1 MYMRKILILLSVF
14 LISAAL
20 FGCTGKK
27 EVDEK
32 SEEVVETT
40 DLSEEENVEASKD
53 FDEQS
58 ETLIIYFSWSNNT
71 ETMAN
76 YIHDAIG
83 GDIER
88 IVPVLAYPENYN
100 DTADVAKAQQD
111 NDERPEFE
119 ALELD
124 PTSYDTV
131 FIGYPIWWYSLPMIM
146 ETFFD
151 TYDFDGIT
159 IVPFNTHEG
168 SKDGGT
174 YDMIKDR
181 EPNAIVLEG
190 LPIQGGNIYDEASRK
205 AVNDWLNSLGLN

>member
-14 LISAAL
+14 LISVAL
-20 FGCTGKK
+20 FGCTGGK

-58 ETLIIYFSWSNNT
+58 DTLIIYFSWSSNT

-88 IVPVLAYPENYN
+88 IVPVFAYPENYD
-100 DTADVAKAQQD
+100 DTADIAKAQQD

>member
-1 MYMRKILILLSVF
+1 MRKILILLSVF
-14 LISAAL
+14 LISVAL
-20 FGCTGKK
+20 FGCTGGK

-58 ETLIIYFSWSNNT
+58 DTLIIYFSWSSNT

-88 IVPVLAYPENYN
+88 IVPVFAYPENYD
-100 DTADVAKAQQD
+100 DTADIAKAQQD

>member
-1 MYMRKILILLSVF
+1 MYMKKILILLSAF

-20 FGCTGKK
+20 FGCTGGK

-40 DLSEEENVEASKD
+40 DLSEEENAETN
-53 FDEQS
+53 DEIS
-58 ETLIIYFSWSNNT
+58 DTLIIYFSWSNNT

-151 TYDFDGIT
+151 TYDFAGIT

>member
-1 MYMRKILILLSVF
+1 MKKILILLSAF

-20 FGCTGKK
+20 FGCTGGK

-40 DLSEEENVEASKD
+40 DLCEEENVEASKD

-58 ETLIIYFSWSNNT
+58 DTLIIYFSWSNNT

-88 IVPVLAYPENYN
+88 IVPVFAYPENYN

-151 TYDFDGIT
+151 TYDFAGIT

>member
-1 MYMRKILILLSVF
+1 MKKLLILLSVF
-14 LISAAL
+14 LLSVCL
-20 FGCTGKK
+20 FGCAGEK
-27 EVDEK
+27 EANEK
-32 SEEVVETT
+32 NEELIETT
-40 DLSEEENVEASKD
+40 DGSEEENAETN
-53 FDEQS
+53 DEIRD
-58 ETLIIYFSWSNNT
+58 TLIIYFSWSNNT

-88 IVPVLAYPENYN
+88 IVPVFAYPENYD
-100 DTADVAKAQQD
+100 DTADIAKAQQD

-168 SKDGGT
+168 SRDGGT
-174 YDMIKDR
+174 YDMIRNR
-181 EPNAIVLEG
+181 EPNATVLEG
-190 LPIQGGNIYDEASRK
+190 LTIRGRDVYDEASRK

>member
-1 MYMRKILILLSVF
+1 MKKILILLSAF

-20 FGCTGKK
+20 FGCTGGK

-40 DLSEEENVEASKD
+40 DLSEEENAETN
-53 FDEQS
+53 DEIS
-58 ETLIIYFSWSNNT
+58 DTLIIYFSWSNNT

-151 TYDFDGIT
+151 TYDFAGIT